1 MQNVAVEPTKLA
13 PLGAALESCGTRAPL
28 FRSRGCFRLASP
40 RSTRQGHPSRHC
52 VFPRTSGYT
61 AHRYYDPATAQFLSV
76 DPLVNQTLQPF
87 EYANDDPV
95 NESDPLGLWGWNPIS
110 DVTEATNDAR
120 HFISVHR
127 KGIMQIGLAVALAGV
142 VIASGGIL
150 IGAGAIALVPAL
162 LDAEATIEIAGLT
175 VGTVDALSAGL
186 TIGGGLIAGGGA
198 GLMTLAGLSGNESSS
213 AGTYSGVTYP
223 YACA

>member
-1 MQNVAVEPTKLA
+1 
-13 PLGAALESCGTRAPL
+13 
-28 FRSRGCFRLASP
+28 
-40 RSTRQGHPSRHC
+40 
-52 VFPRTSGYT
+52 
-61 AHRYYDPATAQFLSV
+61 
-76 DPLVNQTLQPF
+76 
-87 EYANDDPV
+87 V

-110 DVTEATNDAR
+110 DVTEATNDAG